1 LRAILHE
8 GSVDD
13 DVIEKFI
20 QSGMVAGALW
30 HMWAPK
36 FTPKIRQI
44 LKDLDKE
51 NYKKS
56 SGNDPIHDQD
66 TYITKEL
73 RAKLEEKDI
82 YAETI
87 IQCEGD
93 GVFIPQGAIHQV
105 LNINSC
111 VKIAV
116 DFISCQCVRNALET
130 TNELRGLS
138 STHENREDK
147 LQLKSHIYHTAK
159 EIANGIIYQPF
170 LKHSPVPQETDE

>member
-1 LRAILHE
+1 
-8 GSVDD
+8 
-13 DVIEKFI
+13 
-20 QSGMVAGALW
+20 MVPGALW
-30 HMWAPK
+30 HIWAPK

-56 SGNDPIHDQD
+56 SGNDPIHDQESDYKCNAASPFKGTLASEFWIWGLWLHRNNISIIGYKD

-105 LNINSC
+105 IFF
-111 VKIAV
+111 K
-116 DFISCQCVRNALET
+116 
-130 TNELRGLS
+130 
-138 STHENREDK
+138 
-147 LQLKSHIYHTAK
+147 
-159 EIANGIIYQPF
+159 
-170 LKHSPVPQETDE
+170 